1 MFCQTG
7 CAGDGCYVRQAVL
20 VMGVVRQVVLVIG
33 VLSGCAGDGC
43 CQTGCAGDGCS
54 VRLCW

>member
-1 MFCQTG
+1 MIGVLSG
-7 CAGDGCYVRQAVL
+7 CAGDGCS
-20 VMGVVRQVVLVIG
+20 VRQVVLVIG